1 MVPLQKDPK
10 LITVTGGPDIMRGSG
25 EILSE
30 KYMKI
35 HGANSQ
41 QVILIAKLS
50 PSLRGSSGSIE
61 SCGKLMLV
69 ISVYGPSNGSLSYPM
84 CSRQFLWGVQKV
96 ENHGFSNG

>member
-30 KYMKI
+30 KYMRI

-41 QVILIAKLS
+41 QVILIAKVS
-50 PSLRGSSGSIE
+50 PLRGSSGSIE

-69 ISVYGPSNGSLSYPM
+69 ISVYGPANGSLSYPM
-84 CSRQFLWGVQKV
+84 CSQQFLSGVQKV
-96 ENHGFSNG
+96 KNQGVSNG